1 MCLCGEACECA
12 LVCVPVITKSG
23 FQCSL
28 SLSLSHT
35 QPIYCSCFLKFAR
48 SGPNMGQFTGIVA
61 LCKLAS
67 IPRLKE
73 MVVGTFF
80 KTKHALDLSYTAID
94 TRYTCV
100 LLW

>member
-1 MCLCGEACECA
+1 
-12 LVCVPVITKSG
+12 
-23 FQCSL
+23 
-28 SLSLSHT
+28 
-35 QPIYCSCFLKFAR
+35 
-48 SGPNMGQFTGIVA
+48 MGQFTGIVA

-80 KTKHALDLSYTAID
+80 KTKHALDLGYTAID
-94 TRYTCV
+94 TRYACPNV